1 MNRYLSAIEQIG
13 RTVSQTMCLMLT
25 SKTHCS
31 LHCCRYGFVVY
42 YIFQMRLSM
51 QIWKSVVAVGG
62 DVVPLMKKYIT
73 IHSDQPTVHL
83 TSGGTLVTGIY

>member
-1 MNRYLSAIEQIG
+1 
-13 RTVSQTMCLMLT
+13 
-25 SKTHCS
+25 
-31 LHCCRYGFVVY
+31 
-42 YIFQMRLSM
+42 M